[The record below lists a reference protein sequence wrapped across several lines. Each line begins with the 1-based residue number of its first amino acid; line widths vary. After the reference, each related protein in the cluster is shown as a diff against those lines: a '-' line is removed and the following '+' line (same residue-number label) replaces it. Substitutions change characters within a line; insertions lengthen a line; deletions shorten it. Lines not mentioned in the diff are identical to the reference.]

1 MIHEMRIY
9 TCLPGKLPALKERF
23 ETATLAIWDRL
34 GIRPLG
40 FWTTMIGPSSN
51 DLIYFLEWQSLEE
64 RERKWAEFVA
74 DPAWKEAL
82 AKSETAG
89 PIIAN
94 IASSILQ
101 PTGFFH
107 PFISVEADG

>member
-40 FWTTMIGPSSN
+40 FWTTMIGPSSY

-64 RERKWAEFVA
+64 RERKWAQFVA
-74 DPAWKEAL
+74 DPVWKEAL
-82 AKSETAG
+82 AKSEAPG
-89 PIIAN
+89 QIVAN

-101 PTGFFH
+101 PTGFFR
-107 PFISVEADG
+107 PLVSAEVNG